1 MTSFRYT
8 GGIRG
13 RSSVG
18 RARAS
23 QSAAASN
30 RRKWWQ
36 PRRRRQAKSGEQP
49 HGGFAPVCGRPF
61 AVCSQN
67 RFERGFWQGW
77 ING

>member
-8 GGIRG
+8 GGIGG

-23 QSAAASN
+23 QSAVASN

-36 PRRRRQAKSGEQP
+36 PKRRRQAKSGEQP
-49 HGGFAPVCGRPF
+49 SGGFAPVCGRPF

-67 RFERGFWQGW
+67 QFERGFWRGW
-77 ING
+77 ISG